1 MSKKNK
7 NKNKNK
13 NKKKKQKSKVVIYPT
28 IDDHIDDTLKFCK
41 DTLNAINEFKTMK
54 PWRGTIRE
62 RRSKLVYLHRHLCE
76 IYGIDIGIT
85 FDIAVKKSV
94 YLSDENLIVLKRC
107 SVLAF
112 LHEFAH
118 AMGRDEKGANRWSLN
133 LFKRC
138 FPKSFEKNNQI
149 KQTLVKKN
157 LPAII
162 KKPVSPVVTIIKD
175 VMSAA
180 VALVEKSKQT

>member
-13 NKKKKQKSKVVIYPT
+13 NKKKKQKSKVVIYPK

-85 FDIAVKKSV
+85 FDIAVKKNV
-94 YLSDENLIVLKRC
+94 YLPDENLIVLKSC

-118 AMGRDEKGANRWSLN
+118 ARGRDEKGANRWSLN

-149 KQTLVKKN
+149 RQALVKKN
-157 LPAII
+157 LPVII
-162 KKPVSPVVTIIKD
+162 KKPISPVV
-175 VMSAA
+175 MNAA
-180 VALVEKSKQT
+180 VAFDIFNDSVEK